1 MHFNRLVKRIDMF
14 WSYFQHKVS
23 RQDLISIDFF
33 ISNPTIK
40 CAVGGREMMLE
51 GNGDLAACGSIFT
64 SCVFREKTKG
74 RKEGGR
80 EGGRQTQI
88 IISATG

>member
-1 MHFNRLVKRIDMF
+1 MVIPVTA
-14 WSYFQHKVS
+14 VS

-40 CAVGGREMMLE
+40 CAVGGRKMLE
-51 GNGDLAACGSIFT
+51 GNGDSGCMAAYSRPVY
-64 SCVFREKTKG
+64 SERKPREG
-74 RKEGGR
+74 RRR